1 MADND
6 KKPVPNPNECPD
18 TGHEWD
24 GIRELTNPPPR
35 WWMIGLYLSG
45 LVVLV
50 YFILYPSIP
59 LVKGNTKGILGWTQI
74 EEYKR
79 GVERIEQKRAP
90 FEDRLAEMTAEEI
103 LADDEMRSYAVG
115 SSRVL
120 YGDNCAACH
129 GTGGMPPEGSGYP
142 ILAND
147 DWLWGGTIDKIVET
161 LALGRQG
168 MMPGHKNLL
177 TEEEVDGLVQF
188 VIDASKGEPTEAG
201 WQLYNDKGCVACHGA
216 DGKGQQA
223 LGSANLMDSVWRF
236 SGEPEEI
243 RHTIVHGVN
252 DSSDPETRIAIMPGW
267 NEKLAVRLEA
277 ERWDEEPIYDGTET
291 QRLSETEIKKLAV
304 YVHQLGGGQ

>member
-1 MADND
+1 MVDD
-6 KKPVPNPNECPD
+6 CTLFKWF
-18 TGHEWD
+18 G
-24 GIRELTNPPPR
+24 GFGL
-35 WWMIGLYLSG
+35 LYL
-45 LVVLV
+45 
-50 YFILYPSIP
+50 ISIHP
-59 LVKGNTKGILGWTQI
+59 LITGNTPGILGWTQI
-74 EEYKR
+74 KEYKR
-79 GVERIEQKRAP
+79 GVERIEAIRAP
-90 FEDRLAEMTAEEI
+90 YEDRLAAMTAEEI

-115 SSRVL
+115 SSKVL

-129 GTGGMPPEGSGYP
+129 GTGGMPPEGAGYP

-168 MMPGHKNLL
+168 MMPAHKNLL

-188 VIDASKGEPTEAG
+188 VIDGSVGEPTEAG

-216 DGKGQQA
+216 DGKGVQA

-252 DSSDPETRIAIMPGW
+252 DSSDPNTRIAIMPGW

-277 ERWDEEPIYDGTET
+277 ERWDEEPEYDGTET

>member
-6 KKPVPNPNECPD
+6 KNPNECPD

-35 WWMIGLYLSG
+35 WWMIALYLSG
-45 LVVLV
+45 LVVLL

-59 LVKGNTKGILGWTQI
+59 LITGNTKGILGWTQI
-74 EEYKR
+74 KEYKE
-79 GVERIEQKRAP
+79 GLARIEEVRAP
-90 FEDRLAEMTAEEI
+90 YEDRLAAMTAEEI

-115 SSRVL
+115 SSKVL

-129 GTGGMPPEGSGYP
+129 GTGGMPQEGSGYP

-168 MMPGHKNLL
+168 MMPAHKDIL
-177 TEEEVDGLVQF
+177 TDEEVDGLVQF
-188 VIDASKGEPTEAG
+188 VIDASMGEPTEAG

-252 DSSDPETRIAIMPGW
+252 DSSDSETRIAIMPGW

-277 ERWDEEPIYDGTET
+277 ERWDEEPEYDGTET